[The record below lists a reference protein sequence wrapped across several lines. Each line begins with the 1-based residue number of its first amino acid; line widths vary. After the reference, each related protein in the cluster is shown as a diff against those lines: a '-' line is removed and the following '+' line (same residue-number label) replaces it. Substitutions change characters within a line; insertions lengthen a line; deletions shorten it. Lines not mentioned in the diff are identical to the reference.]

1 MDNSGKFL
9 GNKRISDVTYELN
22 KNRKEKNEEI
32 YKQKLKEKKKK
43 KKKEKKINK
52 NNKETNN
59 KEYLIKLINEESK
72 KNKNNPLKLEY
83 QPIDD
88 LETGESLKEK
98 NRKILSKYSEINP
111 EMQKIFD
118 LFEKKIENQNK
129 KIESLTKERSVV
141 KEEKIQK
148 EKEKKS
154 DDSSS
159 EDEKEIIPGESRK
172 MRKKKIKEEG
182 SSTLADLKSKAPYP
196 EVVEPW
202 DTNANDPELLIH
214 FKCMPN
220 TVPVPIHWAQNGK
233 YLQSQRGKVRKPYKL
248 PDYIE
253 ATGISRIRLIELPVH
268 ITLQQKTRR
277 RMRPKLG
284 RTDIDYQI
292 LYDAFFKYQTKKRLT
307 KLGEVYYEGKETD
320 KRMSKYRPGK
330 LSKNLRNA
338 LGISSTTIPPFVQNM
353 QRYGPPPAYPFLKIP
368 GVNIPDDETSTVATP
383 GLWEE
388 PDFRYT
394 KEFIWN
400 FDTDKS
406 HWYHYN
412 KDDMIEEENDNDNDE
427 KDLEDMGNDQDDL
440 EISDEEKPDISQL
453 FIKQDKKELL
463 EEGEGIKKENKVDE
477 DIKKEENINKEDNI
491 NKEENKKEEKED
503 KKEED
508 KKEEV
513 KKEEEKFYKVIEQEK
528 VDLKNNELNP
538 VGFKYNISGMNEN
551 KPYKIEENK
560 PNKVENKEEDEE
572 EEEDEQDIENINKNI
587 FD

>member
-1 MDNSGKFL
+1 MNSSNNFL
-9 GNKRISDVTYELN
+9 GNKRTSEFSYEL
-22 KNRKEKNEEI
+22 NRKEKNEEI
-32 YKQKLKEKKKK
+32 YKQKLKDKKKK
-43 KKKEKKINK
+43 KKKDKKTNKTKEKND
-52 NNKETNN
+52 
-59 KEYLIKLINEESK
+59 KEYLLKLLNDESK
-72 KNKNNPLKLEY
+72 KNKNNNLKLEY
-83 QPIDD
+83 QPIE
-88 LETGESLKEK
+88 ETPKYKNDEVNSEFEK
-98 NRKILSKYSEINP
+98 V
-111 EMQKIFD
+111 FD

-129 KIESLTKERSVV
+129 KIESLTKEKQPNIPKEKIKKEV
-141 KEEKIQK
+141 KENPDDTS
-148 EKEKKS
+148 S
-154 DDSSS
+154 D
-159 EDEKEIIPGESRK
+159 EDELLIPEESRK
-172 MRKKKIKEEG
+172 KRKKILKEQG
-182 SSTLADLKSKAPYP
+182 QSLLADLKSKAQYP

-268 ITLQQKTRR
+268 ISLQQKTRR

-320 KRMSKYRPGK
+320 KRMSKFKPGK
-330 LSKNLRNA
+330 LSRNLRNA
-338 LGISSTTIPPFVQNM
+338 LGISASTIPPFVQNM

-368 GVNIPDDETSTVATP
+368 GVNIPDDDASAMATP
-383 GLWEE
+383 GLWDE

-412 KDDMIEEENDNDNDE
+412 KDDMIDEENENDDEE
-427 KDLEDMGNDQDDL
+427 KDLDDMGNDQDDL
-440 EISDEEKPDISQL
+440 EISDEEKPDISGL
-453 FIKQDKKELL
+453 FIKQDDKQLL
-463 EEGEGIKKENKVDE
+463 DEGIKNDK
-477 DIKKEENINKEDNI
+477 IEDNI
-491 NKEENKKEEKED
+491 NKETKM
-503 KKEED
+503 EED
-508 KKEEV
+508 KIMDEKEKNENV
-513 KKEEEKFYKVIEQEK
+513 NENKESEKFYKVIEQEK

-538 VGFKYNISGMNEN
+538 VGYKYNISGINEN
-551 KPYKIEENK
+551 KID
-560 PNKVENKEEDEE
+560 NKVENNQKKENKEEEE

>member
-1 MDNSGKFL
+1 MKNIDNFL
-9 GNKRISDVTYELN
+9 GNKRILEFPDELN

-32 YKQKLKEKKKK
+32 YKKKLKDKKKK
-43 KKKEKKINK
+43 KKKDKKANQ
-52 NNKETNN
+52 NKENNN
-59 KEYLIKLINEESK
+59 KEYLLKLLDDESRKKKDNFIKFEYNPIDELEIEKSFNDKTKSNK
-72 KNKNNPLKLEY
+72 TLQKNNE
-83 QPIDD
+83 I
-88 LETGESLKEK
+88 
-98 NRKILSKYSEINP
+98 YSE
-111 EMQKIFD
+111 MKKVFD
-118 LFEKKIENQNK
+118 LFDKKIENQNK
-129 KIESLTKERSVV
+129 KIESLTKEKSMIQ
-141 KEEKIQK
+141 KENIQK
-148 EKEKKS
+148 EKEKNS

-172 MRKKKIKEEG
+172 KKKKKMKEEG
-182 SSTLADLKSKAPYP
+182 PSTLAELKSKAPYP

-268 ITLQQKTRR
+268 ISLQQKTRR

-307 KLGEVYYEGKETD
+307 KVGEVYYEGKETD

-368 GVNIPDDETSTVATP
+368 GVNIPDDETSAMATP

-412 KDDMIEEENDNDNDE
+412 KDDMIEEENDNDNDD
-427 KDLEDMGNDQDDL
+427 KDMEEMGNDQDDL
-440 EISDEEKPDISQL
+440 EISDEEKPNISGL
-453 FIKQDKKELL
+453 FIKPENKDLL
-463 EEGEGIKKENKVDE
+463 AEGLKSENKMDETIKKENIEND
-477 DIKKEENINKEDNI
+477 ENINLENDK
-491 NKEENKKEEKED
+491 NKKE
-503 KKEED
+503 KEEINKD
-508 KKEEV
+508 G
-513 KKEEEKFYKVIEQEK
+513 EKFYKVIEQEK

-538 VGFKYNISGMNEN
+538 VGFKYNISGINEKEKKDINIEN
-551 KPYKIEENK
+551 KTIK
-560 PNKVENKEEDEE
+560 ENKEEEE

>member
-1 MDNSGKFL
+1 MNSSDNFL
-9 GNKRISDVTYELN
+9 GNKRTSEFPYEL
-22 KNRKEKNEEI
+22 NRKEKNEEI
-32 YKQKLKEKKKK
+32 YKQKLKDKKKK
-43 KKKEKKINK
+43 KKKDKKANK
-52 NNKETNN
+52 TKENND
-59 KEYLIKLINEESK
+59 KEYLLKLLNDESK
-72 KNKNNPLKLEY
+72 KNKNNNLKLEY
-83 QPIDD
+83 QPIE
-88 LETGESLKEK
+88 ETPKYKNDEVNSEFEK
-98 NRKILSKYSEINP
+98 VFN
-111 EMQKIFD
+111 

-129 KIESLTKERSVV
+129 KIESLTKE
-141 KEEKIQK
+141 KQPDIQK
-148 EKEKKS
+148 EKAKKDVKENPDDTSS
-154 DDSSS
+154 D
-159 EDEKEIIPGESRK
+159 EDELLIPEESRK
-172 MRKKKIKEEG
+172 KRKKILKEQG
-182 SSTLADLKSKAPYP
+182 QSLLADLKSKAQYP

-268 ITLQQKTRR
+268 ISLQQKTRR

-320 KRMSKYRPGK
+320 KRMSKFKPGK
-330 LSKNLRNA
+330 LSRNLRNA
-338 LGISSTTIPPFVQNM
+338 LGISASTIPPFVQNM

-368 GVNIPDDETSTVATP
+368 GVNIPDDDASAMATP
-383 GLWEE
+383 GLWDE

-412 KDDMIEEENDNDNDE
+412 KDDMIEEENENDDEE
-427 KDLEDMGNDQDDL
+427 KDLDDMGNDQDDL
-440 EISDEEKPDISQL
+440 EISDEEKPDISGL
-453 FIKQDKKELL
+453 FIKQDDKQLL
-463 EEGEGIKKENKVDE
+463 DEGIKNDK
-477 DIKKEENINKEDNI
+477 IEDNI
-491 NKEENKKEEKED
+491 NKETKM
-503 KKEED
+503 EED
-508 KKEEV
+508 KIMDEKEKNENV
-513 KKEEEKFYKVIEQEK
+513 NENKESEKFYKIIEQEK

-538 VGFKYNISGMNEN
+538 VGYKYNISGINEN
-551 KPYKIEENK
+551 KID
-560 PNKVENKEEDEE
+560 NKVENNQKKENKEEEEEE

>member
-1 MDNSGKFL
+1 MNIPQNFL
-9 GNKRISDVTYELN
+9 GNKRTSEFPYELN
-22 KNRKEKNEEI
+22 KNRKEKNEEL

-43 KKKEKKINK
+43 KKKDKKANK
-52 NNKETNN
+52 NKEPNK
-59 KEYLIKLINEESK
+59 KDYLLKLLNDESK
-72 KNKNNPLKLEY
+72 KKGNNNIKLEY
-83 QPIDD
+83 QPIDED
-88 LETGESLKEK
+88 EIPKTMNE
-98 NRKILSKYSEINP
+98 LSKYKNNEINS
-111 EMQKIFD
+111 EMQKVME

-129 KIESLTKERSVV
+129 KIESLTKE
-141 KEEKIQK
+141 KQQKIPQEKIEKDKK
-148 EKEKKS
+148 ENS

-159 EDEKEIIPGESRK
+159 ENDKEIIPEESRK
-172 MRKKKIKEEG
+172 KRKKMIKEQG
-182 SSTLADLKSKAPYP
+182 QSSLADLKAKAPYP

-253 ATGISRIRLIELPVH
+253 ATGISRIRLIEIPVH
-268 ITLQQKTRR
+268 ISLQQKTRR

-330 LSKNLRNA
+330 LSRTLRNA
-338 LGISSTTIPPFVQNM
+338 LGISASTIPPFVQNM

-368 GVNIPDDETSTVATP
+368 GVNIPDDDTSAMATP

-412 KDDMIEEENDNDNDE
+412 KDDMIEEDNNNDDEE
-427 KDLEDMGNDQDDL
+427 KDMDDMGNDQDDL
-440 EISDEEKPDISQL
+440 EISDEEKPDISGL
-453 FIKQDKKELL
+453 FIKQDNKELL
-463 EEGEGIKKENKVDE
+463 QDEIKK
-477 DIKKEENINKEDNI
+477 DN
-491 NKEENKKEEKED
+491 
-503 KKEED
+503 
-508 KKEEV
+508 V
-513 KKEEEKFYKVIEQEK
+513 
-528 VDLKNNELNP
+528 NE
-538 VGFKYNISGMNEN
+538 
-551 KPYKIEENK
+551 
-560 PNKVENKEEDEE
+560 
-572 EEEDEQDIENINKNI
+572 
-587 FD
+587 

>member
-1 MDNSGKFL
+1 M
-9 GNKRISDVTYELN
+9 
-22 KNRKEKNEEI
+22 
-32 YKQKLKEKKKK
+32 
-43 KKKEKKINK
+43 
-52 NNKETNN
+52 
-59 KEYLIKLINEESK
+59 
-72 KNKNNPLKLEY
+72 KLEY
-83 QPIDD
+83 QQI
-88 LETGESLKEK
+88 EENEIEK
-98 NRKILSKYSEINP
+98 PFKDNNKSNKLFQKSNDINP
-111 EMQKIFD
+111 EMQKIFE
-118 LFEKKIENQNK
+118 LFERKIINQNK
-129 KIESLTKERSVV
+129 RIESLTKEKNSD
-141 KEEKIQK
+141 IYI
-148 EKEKKS
+148 EKEKKDNDKKL

-159 EDEKEIIPGESRK
+159 EDDKELIYKESRK
-172 MRKKKIKEEG
+172 MKKKKIKEEG
-182 SSTLADLKSKAPYP
+182 PSTLAELKSKAPYP

-233 YLQSQRGKVRKPYKL
+233 YLQSQRGKVRKLYKL

-338 LGISSTTIPPFVQNM
+338 LGISSTAIPPFVQNM

-368 GVNIPDDETSTVATP
+368 GVNIPDDESNTMATP

-388 PDFRYT
+388 PDFSYT

-400 FDTDKS
+400 FDIDKS

-427 KDLEDMGNDQDDL
+427 KDIEDMGNDQDDL
-440 EISDEEKPDISQL
+440 ELSDEEKPDISGL
-453 FIKQDKKELL
+453 FIKQ
-463 EEGEGIKKENKVDE
+463 ENKGMLENRDINENKKDE
-477 DIKKEENINKEDNI
+477 KIKNDKDIKKEKNII
-491 NKEENKKEEKED
+491 EEKKEEINK
-503 KKEED
+503 
-508 KKEEV
+508 
-513 KKEEEKFYKVIEQEK
+513 EEKFYKVIEQEK
-528 VDLKNNELNP
+528 TDLKNNELNP
-538 VGFKYNISGMNEN
+538 IGFKYNIESIKEN
-551 KPYKIEENK
+551 KTEKKKNILDNMPNQEEEEEN
-560 PNKVENKEEDEE
+560 
-572 EEEDEQDIENINKNI
+572 EEDEQDIENINKNI

>member
-1 MDNSGKFL
+1 MNIPEKFL
-9 GNKRISDVTYELN
+9 GNKRVSEFPYEIN
-22 KNRKEKNEEI
+22 KSRKEKNEEI
-32 YKQKLKEKKKK
+32 YKQKLKDKKKK
-43 KKKEKKINK
+43 KKKDKKVNK
-52 NNKETNN
+52 NKEINN
-59 KEYLIKLINEESK
+59 KEYLLKLLNDESK
-72 KNKNNPLKLEY
+72 KNKNNTLKLEY
-83 QPIDD
+83 SPIE
-88 LETGESLKEK
+88 ETIAEK
-98 NRKILSKYSEINP
+98 SFTDKTKFNKTTKKNNEINS
-111 EMQKIFD
+111 EMEKVFD

-129 KIESLTKERSVV
+129 KIESLIKE
-141 KEEKIQK
+141 KNLIQKEKIQK
-148 EKEKKS
+148 EKEKNS

-159 EDEKEIIPGESRK
+159 EDEKELIPEESRK
-172 MRKKKIKEEG
+172 KRKKKIKEEG
-182 SSTLADLKSKAPYP
+182 PSTLADLKSKAPYP

-268 ITLQQKTRR
+268 ISLQQKTRR

-368 GVNIPDDETSTVATP
+368 GVNIPDDETSAMATP

-427 KDLEDMGNDQDDL
+427 KDIEDMGNDQDDL
-440 EISDEEKPDISQL
+440 EISDEEKPDISGL
-453 FIKQDKKELL
+453 FIKQENKELL
-463 EEGEGIKKENKVDE
+463 EAENKIESKVDE
-477 DIKKEENINKEDNI
+477 NDKNEKIKKDLNVNIEKNISEEKKEEINKGD
-491 NKEENKKEEKED
+491 
-503 KKEED
+503 
-508 KKEEV
+508 
-513 KKEEEKFYKVIEQEK
+513 EKFYKVIEQEK

-538 VGFKYNISGMNEN
+538 VGFKYNISGINEN
-551 KPYKIEENK
+551 EKKDGNLENK
-560 PNKVENKEEDEE
+560 PNKDDKKKEEEEEE

>member
-1 MDNSGKFL
+1 MNIPQNFL
-9 GNKRISDVTYELN
+9 GNKRTSEFPYELN
-22 KNRKEKNEEI
+22 KNRKEKNEEL
-32 YKQKLKEKKKK
+32 YKQKLKEKRKKK
-43 KKKEKKINK
+43 KKDKKANK
-52 NNKETNN
+52 NKEPNK
-59 KEYLIKLINEESK
+59 KDYLLKLLNDESK
-72 KNKNNPLKLEY
+72 KKGNNNIKLEY
-83 QPIDD
+83 QPIDED
-88 LETGESLKEK
+88 EIPKTMNE
-98 NRKILSKYSEINP
+98 LSKYKNNEINS
-111 EMQKIFD
+111 EMQKVME

-129 KIESLTKERSVV
+129 KIESLTKE
-141 KEEKIQK
+141 KQQKIPQEKIEKDKK
-148 EKEKKS
+148 ENS

-159 EDEKEIIPGESRK
+159 ENDKEIIPEESRK
-172 MRKKKIKEEG
+172 KRKKMIKEQG
-182 SSTLADLKSKAPYP
+182 QSSLADLKAKAPYP

-253 ATGISRIRLIELPVH
+253 ATGISRIRLIEIPVH
-268 ITLQQKTRR
+268 ISLQQKTRR

-330 LSKNLRNA
+330 LSRTLRNA
-338 LGISSTTIPPFVQNM
+338 LGISASTIPPFVQNM

-368 GVNIPDDETSTVATP
+368 GVNIPDDDTSAMATP

-412 KDDMIEEENDNDNDE
+412 KDDMIEEDNNNDDEE
-427 KDLEDMGNDQDDL
+427 KDMDDMGNDQDDL
-440 EISDEEKPDISQL
+440 EISDEEKPDISGL
-453 FIKQDKKELL
+453 FIKQDNKELL
-463 EEGEGIKKENKVDE
+463 QDEIKKDNVNEENVNNENDKIDE
-477 DIKKEENINKEDNI
+477 KNKQADIKDVKDKNEEIKEDV
-491 NKEENKKEEKED
+491 NKNNER
-503 KKEED
+503 
-508 KKEEV
+508 
-513 KKEEEKFYKVIEQEK
+513 EKFYKIIEQEK
-528 VDLKNNELNP
+528 IDLKNNELNP
-538 VGFKYNISGMNEN
+538 VAFKYNISGINEHKTEKKLEN
-551 KPYKIEENK
+551 KSEDKE
-560 PNKVENKEEDEE
+560 KEEDE

>member
-1 MDNSGKFL
+1 MNIPQNFL
-9 GNKRISDVTYELN
+9 GNKRTSEFPYELN
-22 KNRKEKNEEI
+22 KNRKEKNEEL

-43 KKKEKKINK
+43 KKKDKKANK
-52 NNKETNN
+52 NKEPNK
-59 KEYLIKLINEESK
+59 KDYLLKLLNDESK
-72 KNKNNPLKLEY
+72 KKGNNNIKLEY
-83 QPIDD
+83 QPIDED
-88 LETGESLKEK
+88 EIPKTMNELSRYK
-98 NRKILSKYSEINP
+98 NNEINS
-111 EMQKIFD
+111 EMQKVME

-129 KIESLTKERSVV
+129 KIESLTKE
-141 KEEKIQK
+141 KQQKIPQEKIEKDKK
-148 EKEKKS
+148 ENS

-159 EDEKEIIPGESRK
+159 ENDKEIIPEESRK
-172 MRKKKIKEEG
+172 KRKKMIKEQG
-182 SSTLADLKSKAPYP
+182 QSSLADLKAKAPYP

-253 ATGISRIRLIELPVH
+253 ATGISRIRLIEIPVH
-268 ITLQQKTRR
+268 ISLQQKTRR

-330 LSKNLRNA
+330 LSRTLRNA
-338 LGISSTTIPPFVQNM
+338 LGISASTIPPFVQNM

-368 GVNIPDDETSTVATP
+368 GVNIPDDDTSAMATP

-412 KDDMIEEENDNDNDE
+412 KDDMIEEDNNNDDEE
-427 KDLEDMGNDQDDL
+427 KDMDDMGNDQDDL
-440 EISDEEKPDISQL
+440 EISDEEKPDISGL
-453 FIKQDKKELL
+453 FIKQDNKELL
-463 EEGEGIKKENKVDE
+463 QDEIKKDNV
-477 DIKKEENINKEDNI
+477 KEENVNNENDKIDEKNKQADIKDVKDKNEEIKEDV
-491 NKEENKKEEKED
+491 NKNNER
-503 KKEED
+503 
-508 KKEEV
+508 
-513 KKEEEKFYKVIEQEK
+513 EKFYKIIEQEK
-528 VDLKNNELNP
+528 IDLKNNELNP
-538 VGFKYNISGMNEN
+538 VAFKYNISGINEHKTEKKLEN
-551 KPYKIEENK
+551 KSEDKE
-560 PNKVENKEEDEE
+560 KEEDE

>member
-1 MDNSGKFL
+1 MNIPEKFL
-9 GNKRISDVTYELN
+9 GNKRVNEYPYEIN
-22 KNRKEKNEEI
+22 KSRKEKNEEI
-32 YKQKLKEKKKK
+32 YKQKLKDKKKK
-43 KKKEKKINK
+43 KKKDKKVNK
-52 NNKETNN
+52 NKEINN
-59 KEYLIKLINEESK
+59 KEYLLKLLNDESK
-72 KNKNNPLKLEY
+72 KNKNNTLKLEY
-83 QPIDD
+83 SQIE
-88 LETGESLKEK
+88 ETIVEK
-98 NRKILSKYSEINP
+98 SFTDKTKFNKTTKKNNEINS
-111 EMQKIFD
+111 EMEKVFD

-129 KIESLTKERSVV
+129 KIESLIKE
-141 KEEKIQK
+141 KNLIQKEKIQK
-148 EKEKKS
+148 EKEKNS

-159 EDEKEIIPGESRK
+159 EEEKELIPEESRK
-172 MRKKKIKEEG
+172 KRKKKIKEEG
-182 SSTLADLKSKAPYP
+182 PSTLADLKSKAPYP

-268 ITLQQKTRR
+268 ISLQQKTRR

-368 GVNIPDDETSTVATP
+368 GVNIPDDETSTMATP

-427 KDLEDMGNDQDDL
+427 KDIEDMGNDQDDL
-440 EISDEEKPDISQL
+440 EISDEEKPDISGL
-453 FIKQDKKELL
+453 FIKQENKELL
-463 EEGEGIKKENKVDE
+463 EAENKIESKVDE
-477 DIKKEENINKEDNI
+477 NDKNEKIKKDLNVNI
-491 NKEENKKEEKED
+491 
-503 KKEED
+503 
-508 KKEEV
+508 
-513 KKEEEKFYKVIEQEK
+513 
-528 VDLKNNELNP
+528 
-538 VGFKYNISGMNEN
+538 
-551 KPYKIEENK
+551 
-560 PNKVENKEEDEE
+560 
-572 EEEDEQDIENINKNI
+572 
-587 FD
+587 

>member
-1 MDNSGKFL
+1 MNISDNYL
-9 GNKRISDVTYELN
+9 GNKRTSEFPYEIN
-22 KNRKEKNEEI
+22 KNRKEKNEEL

-43 KKKEKKINK
+43 KKKDKKTK
-52 NNKETNN
+52 KAKENNN
-59 KEYLIKLINEESK
+59 KEYLLKLLNEESK
-72 KNKNNPLKLEY
+72 KNKNNNLKLEY
-83 QPIDD
+83 QPI
-88 LETGESLKEK
+88 EEVAKLKK
-98 NRKILSKYSEINP
+98 NEINS
-111 EMQKIFD
+111 EFENVFF
-118 LFEKKIENQNK
+118 LFEKKIEDQNK
-129 KIESLTKERSVV
+129 KIESLTKE
-141 KEEKIQK
+141 KQLNIQK
-148 EKEKKS
+148 EKTQKELKENS

-159 EDEKEIIPGESRK
+159 ENDEKVIQDESRK
-172 MRKKKIKEEG
+172 KRKKILKEHG
-182 SSTLADLKSKAPYP
+182 QSLLADLKSKAQYP

-268 ITLQQKTRR
+268 ISLQQKTRR

-320 KRMSKYRPGK
+320 KRMSKFKPGK
-330 LSKNLRNA
+330 LSRNLRSA
-338 LGISSTTIPPFVQNM
+338 LGISATTIPPFVQNM

-368 GVNIPDDETSTVATP
+368 GVNIPDDDASAMATP
-383 GLWEE
+383 GLWDE

-412 KDDMIEEENDNDNDE
+412 KDDMIEEENENDDEE
-427 KDLEDMGNDQDDL
+427 KDLDDMGNDQDDL
-440 EISDEEKPDISQL
+440 EISDEEKPDISGL
-453 FIKQDKKELL
+453 FLKQENKPLL
-463 EEGEGIKKENKVDE
+463 EENLKKDKAEEN
-477 DIKKEENINKEDNI
+477 IKKEEKLEVNNNIE
-491 NKEENKKEEKED
+491 KEEKENN
-503 KKEED
+503 
-508 KKEEV
+508 
-513 KKEEEKFYKVIEQEK
+513 KEEEKFYKVIEQEK

-538 VGFKYNISGMNEN
+538 VAFKYNISSINE
-551 KPYKIEENK
+551 
-560 PNKVENKEEDEE
+560 NKVENKVEKKEKIENKEEEEE

>member
-1 MDNSGKFL
+1 MNSSNNFL
-9 GNKRISDVTYELN
+9 GNKRTSEFSYEL
-22 KNRKEKNEEI
+22 NRKEKNEEI
-32 YKQKLKEKKKK
+32 YKQKLKDKKKK
-43 KKKEKKINK
+43 KKKDKKTNKTKEKND
-52 NNKETNN
+52 
-59 KEYLIKLINEESK
+59 KEYLLKLLNDESK
-72 KNKNNPLKLEY
+72 KNKNNNLKLEY
-83 QPIDD
+83 QPIE
-88 LETGESLKEK
+88 ETPKYKNDEVNSEFEK
-98 NRKILSKYSEINP
+98 VFN
-111 EMQKIFD
+111 

-129 KIESLTKERSVV
+129 KIESLTKEKQPNIPKEKIKKEV
-141 KEEKIQK
+141 KENPDDTS
-148 EKEKKS
+148 S
-154 DDSSS
+154 D
-159 EDEKEIIPGESRK
+159 EDELLIPEESRK
-172 MRKKKIKEEG
+172 KRKKILKEQG
-182 SSTLADLKSKAPYP
+182 QSLLADLKSKAQYP

-268 ITLQQKTRR
+268 ISLQQKTRR

-320 KRMSKYRPGK
+320 KRMSKFKPGK
-330 LSKNLRNA
+330 LSRNLRNA
-338 LGISSTTIPPFVQNM
+338 LGISASTIPPFVQNM

-368 GVNIPDDETSTVATP
+368 GVNIPDDDTSAMATP
-383 GLWEE
+383 GLWDE

-412 KDDMIEEENDNDNDE
+412 KDDMIDEENENDDEE
-427 KDLEDMGNDQDDL
+427 KDLDDMGNDQDDL
-440 EISDEEKPDISQL
+440 EISDEEKPDISGL
-453 FIKQDKKELL
+453 FIKQDDKQLL
-463 EEGEGIKKENKVDE
+463 DEGIKNDK
-477 DIKKEENINKEDNI
+477 IEDNI
-491 NKEENKKEEKED
+491 NKETKM
-503 KKEED
+503 EED
-508 KKEEV
+508 KIMDEKEKNENV
-513 KKEEEKFYKVIEQEK
+513 NENKESEKFYKVIEQEK

-538 VGFKYNISGMNEN
+538 VGYKYNISGINEN
-551 KPYKIEENK
+551 QID
-560 PNKVENKEEDEE
+560 NKVENNQKKENKEEEEEE

>member
-1 MDNSGKFL
+1 MNIPEKFL
-9 GNKRISDVTYELN
+9 GNKRVSEFPYEIN
-22 KNRKEKNEEI
+22 KSRKEKNEEI
-32 YKQKLKEKKKK
+32 YKQKLKDKKKK
-43 KKKEKKINK
+43 KKKDKKVNK
-52 NNKETNN
+52 NKEINN
-59 KEYLIKLINEESK
+59 KEYLLKLLNDESK
-72 KNKNNPLKLEY
+72 KNKNNTLKLEY
-83 QPIDD
+83 SQIE
-88 LETGESLKEK
+88 ETIVEK
-98 NRKILSKYSEINP
+98 SFTDKTKFNKTTKKNNEINS
-111 EMQKIFD
+111 EMEKVFD

-129 KIESLTKERSVV
+129 KIESLIKE
-141 KEEKIQK
+141 KNLIQKEKIQK
-148 EKEKKS
+148 EKEKNS

-159 EDEKEIIPGESRK
+159 EEEKELIPEESRK
-172 MRKKKIKEEG
+172 KRKKKIKEEG
-182 SSTLADLKSKAPYP
+182 PSTLADLKSKAPYP

-268 ITLQQKTRR
+268 ISLQQKTRR

-368 GVNIPDDETSTVATP
+368 GVNIPDDETSAMATP

-427 KDLEDMGNDQDDL
+427 KDIEDMGNDQDDL
-440 EISDEEKPDISQL
+440 EISDEEKPDISGL
-453 FIKQDKKELL
+453 FIKQENKELL
-463 EEGEGIKKENKVDE
+463 EAENKIENKVDE
-477 DIKKEENINKEDNI
+477 NVKNEKIKNDLNVNIEKNISEEKKEEINKGD
-491 NKEENKKEEKED
+491 
-503 KKEED
+503 
-508 KKEEV
+508 
-513 KKEEEKFYKVIEQEK
+513 EKFYKVIEQEK

-538 VGFKYNISGMNEN
+538 VGFKYNISGINEN
-551 KPYKIEENK
+551 EKKDGNLENK
-560 PNKVENKEEDEE
+560 PNKDDKKKDEEEEE

>member
-1 MDNSGKFL
+1 MNSSDNFL
-9 GNKRISDVTYELN
+9 GNKRTSEFPYEL
-22 KNRKEKNEEI
+22 NRKEKNEEI
-32 YKQKLKEKKKK
+32 YKQKLKDKKKK
-43 KKKEKKINK
+43 KKKDKKANK
-52 NNKETNN
+52 TKENND
-59 KEYLIKLINEESK
+59 KEYLLKLLNDESK
-72 KNKNNPLKLEY
+72 KNKNNNLKLEY
-83 QPIDD
+83 QPIE
-88 LETGESLKEK
+88 ETTKPENNIINSEFEK
-98 NRKILSKYSEINP
+98 V
-111 EMQKIFD
+111 FD

-129 KIESLTKERSVV
+129 KIESLTKE
-141 KEEKIQK
+141 KQPDIQK
-148 EKEKKS
+148 EKAKKDVKENPDDTSS
-154 DDSSS
+154 D
-159 EDEKEIIPGESRK
+159 EDELLIPEESRK
-172 MRKKKIKEEG
+172 KRKKILKEQG
-182 SSTLADLKSKAPYP
+182 QSLLADLKSKAQYP

-268 ITLQQKTRR
+268 ISLQQKTRR

-320 KRMSKYRPGK
+320 KRMSKFKPGK
-330 LSKNLRNA
+330 LSRNLRNA
-338 LGISSTTIPPFVQNM
+338 LGISASTIPPFVQNM

-368 GVNIPDDETSTVATP
+368 GVNIPDDDASAMATP
-383 GLWEE
+383 GLWDE

-412 KDDMIEEENDNDNDE
+412 KDDMIEEENENDDEE
-427 KDLEDMGNDQDDL
+427 KDLDDMGNDQDDL
-440 EISDEEKPDISQL
+440 EISDEEKPDISGL
-453 FIKQDKKELL
+453 FIKQDDKQLL
-463 EEGEGIKKENKVDE
+463 DEGIKNDK
-477 DIKKEENINKEDNI
+477 IEDNI
-491 NKEENKKEEKED
+491 NKETKM
-503 KKEED
+503 EED
-508 KKEEV
+508 KIMDEKEKNENV
-513 KKEEEKFYKVIEQEK
+513 NENKESEKFYKVIEQEK

-538 VGFKYNISGMNEN
+538 VGYKYNISGINEN
-551 KPYKIEENK
+551 KID
-560 PNKVENKEEDEE
+560 NKVENNQKKENKEEEE

>member
-1 MDNSGKFL
+1 MNIPQNFL
-9 GNKRISDVTYELN
+9 GNKRTSEFPYELN
-22 KNRKEKNEEI
+22 KNRKEKNEEL

-43 KKKEKKINK
+43 KKKDKKANK
-52 NNKETNN
+52 NKEPNK
-59 KEYLIKLINEESK
+59 KDYLLKLLNDESK
-72 KNKNNPLKLEY
+72 KKGNNNIKLEY
-83 QPIDD
+83 QPIDED
-88 LETGESLKEK
+88 EIPKTMNE
-98 NRKILSKYSEINP
+98 LSKYKNNEINS
-111 EMQKIFD
+111 EMQKVME

-129 KIESLTKERSVV
+129 KIESLTKE
-141 KEEKIQK
+141 KQQKIPQEKIEKDKK
-148 EKEKKS
+148 ENS

-159 EDEKEIIPGESRK
+159 ENDKEIIPEESRK
-172 MRKKKIKEEG
+172 KRKKMIKEQG
-182 SSTLADLKSKAPYP
+182 QSSLADLKAKAPYP

-253 ATGISRIRLIELPVH
+253 ATGISRIRLIEIPVH
-268 ITLQQKTRR
+268 ISLQQKTRR

-330 LSKNLRNA
+330 LSRTLRNA
-338 LGISSTTIPPFVQNM
+338 LGISASTIPPFVQNM

-368 GVNIPDDETSTVATP
+368 GVNIPDDDTSAMATP

-412 KDDMIEEENDNDNDE
+412 KDDMIEEDNNNDE
-427 KDLEDMGNDQDDL
+427 EEKDMDDMGNDQDDL
-440 EISDEEKPDISQL
+440 EISDEEKPDISGL
-453 FIKQDKKELL
+453 FIKQDNKELL
-463 EEGEGIKKENKVDE
+463 QDEIKKDNVNEEYVNNENDKIDE
-477 DIKKEENINKEDNI
+477 KNKQADIKDVKDKNEEIKEDV
-491 NKEENKKEEKED
+491 NKNNER
-503 KKEED
+503 
-508 KKEEV
+508 
-513 KKEEEKFYKVIEQEK
+513 EKFYKIIEQEK
-528 VDLKNNELNP
+528 IDLKNNELNP
-538 VGFKYNISGMNEN
+538 VAFKYNISGINEHKTEKKLEN
-551 KPYKIEENK
+551 KSEDKE
-560 PNKVENKEEDEE
+560 KEEDE

>member
-1 MDNSGKFL
+1 MNITDNFL
-9 GNKRISDVTYELN
+9 GNKRISEFPCELN

-32 YKQKLKEKKKK
+32 YKQKLKEKKKQK
-43 KKKEKKINK
+43 KKDKKANK
-52 NNKETNN
+52 TKDNNN
-59 KEYLIKLINEESK
+59 KEYLLKLLNEESK
-72 KNKNNPLKLEY
+72 KNKNNNLKLEY
-83 QPIDD
+83 QPI
-88 LETGESLKEK
+88 EEVTKLKK
-98 NRKILSKYSEINP
+98 NEINP
-111 EMQKIFD
+111 EFENVFYLFD
-118 LFEKKIENQNK
+118 KKIENQNK
-129 KIESLTKERSVV
+129 KIESLTKE
-141 KEEKIQK
+141 KQINNTK
-148 EKEKKS
+148 EKTQNENKENS

-159 EDEKEIIPGESRK
+159 ENNEKLIQDESRK
-172 MRKKKIKEEG
+172 KRKKMLKEQG
-182 SSTLADLKSKAPYP
+182 QSLLADLKSKAQYP

-202 DTNANDPELLIH
+202 DTNGNDPELLIH

-268 ITLQQKTRR
+268 ISLQQKTRR

-320 KRMSKYRPGK
+320 KRMSKFKPGK
-330 LSKNLRNA
+330 LSRNLRSA
-338 LGISSTTIPPFVQNM
+338 LGISATTIPPFVQNM

-368 GVNIPDDETSTVATP
+368 GVNIPDDDTSAMATP
-383 GLWEE
+383 GLWDE

-412 KDDMIEEENDNDNDE
+412 KDDMIEEENENNDE
-427 KDLEDMGNDQDDL
+427 DKDLEDMGNDQDDL
-440 EISDEEKPDISQL
+440 EISDEEKPDISGL
-453 FIKQDKKELL
+453 FLKQDNKPLLKEDLKNDKI
-463 EEGEGIKKENKVDE
+463 EEEN
-477 DIKKEENINKEDNI
+477 IKKEEKIESNNNI
-491 NKEENKKEEKED
+491 D
-503 KKEED
+503 KKENEETENI
-508 KKEEV
+508 KE
-513 KKEEEKFYKVIEQEK
+513 KEKFYKVIEQEK

-538 VGFKYNISGMNEN
+538 VAFKYNISSINE
-551 KPYKIEENK
+551 
-560 PNKVENKEEDEE
+560 NKVENKVEKNQKIKNKEEEEEE

>member
-1 MDNSGKFL
+1 MNIPEKFL
-9 GNKRISDVTYELN
+9 GNKRVSEFPYEIN
-22 KNRKEKNEEI
+22 KSRKEKNEEI
-32 YKQKLKEKKKK
+32 YKQKLKDKKKK
-43 KKKEKKINK
+43 KKKDKKVNK
-52 NNKETNN
+52 NKEINN
-59 KEYLIKLINEESK
+59 KEYLLKLLNDESK
-72 KNKNNPLKLEY
+72 KNKNNTLKLEY
-83 QPIDD
+83 SQIE
-88 LETGESLKEK
+88 ETIVEK
-98 NRKILSKYSEINP
+98 SFTDKTKFNKTTKKNNEINS
-111 EMQKIFD
+111 EMEKVFD

-129 KIESLTKERSVV
+129 KIESLIKE
-141 KEEKIQK
+141 KNLIQKEKIQK
-148 EKEKKS
+148 EKEKNS

-159 EDEKEIIPGESRK
+159 EEEKELIPEESRK
-172 MRKKKIKEEG
+172 KRKKKIKEEG
-182 SSTLADLKSKAPYP
+182 PSTLADLKSKAPYP

-268 ITLQQKTRR
+268 ISLQQKTRR

-368 GVNIPDDETSTVATP
+368 GVNIPDDETSAMATP

-427 KDLEDMGNDQDDL
+427 KDIEDMGNDQDDL
-440 EISDEEKPDISQL
+440 EISDEEKPDISGL
-453 FIKQDKKELL
+453 FIKQENKELL
-463 EEGEGIKKENKVDE
+463 EAENKIESKVDE
-477 DIKKEENINKEDNI
+477 NDKNEKIKKDLNVNIEKNISEEKKEEINKGD
-491 NKEENKKEEKED
+491 
-503 KKEED
+503 
-508 KKEEV
+508 
-513 KKEEEKFYKVIEQEK
+513 EKFYKVIEQEK

-538 VGFKYNISGMNEN
+538 VGFKYNISGINEN
-551 KPYKIEENK
+551 EKKDGNLENK
-560 PNKVENKEEDEE
+560 PNKDDKKKEEEEEE

>member
-1 MDNSGKFL
+1 M
-9 GNKRISDVTYELN
+9 I
-22 KNRKEKNEEI
+22 NRKEKNEEI
-32 YKQKLKEKKKK
+32 YKQKLKDKKKK
-43 KKKEKKINK
+43 KKKDKKTNK
-52 NNKETNN
+52 TKENND
-59 KEYLIKLINEESK
+59 KEYLLKLLNDESK
-72 KNKNNPLKLEY
+72 KNKNNNLKLEY
-83 QPIDD
+83 QPIE
-88 LETGESLKEK
+88 ETPKYKNDEVNSEFEK
-98 NRKILSKYSEINP
+98 V
-111 EMQKIFD
+111 FD

-129 KIESLTKERSVV
+129 KIESLTKEKQPNIPKEKIKKEV
-141 KEEKIQK
+141 KENPDDTS
-148 EKEKKS
+148 S
-154 DDSSS
+154 D
-159 EDEKEIIPGESRK
+159 EDELLIPEESRK
-172 MRKKKIKEEG
+172 KRKKILKEQG
-182 SSTLADLKSKAPYP
+182 QSLLADLKSKAQYP

-268 ITLQQKTRR
+268 ISLQQKTRR

-320 KRMSKYRPGK
+320 KRMSKFKPGK
-330 LSKNLRNA
+330 LSRNLRNA
-338 LGISSTTIPPFVQNM
+338 LGISASTIPPFVQNM

-368 GVNIPDDETSTVATP
+368 GVNIPDDDTSAMATP
-383 GLWEE
+383 GLWDE

-412 KDDMIEEENDNDNDE
+412 KDDMIEEENENDDEE
-427 KDLEDMGNDQDDL
+427 KDLDDMGNDQDDL
-440 EISDEEKPDISQL
+440 EISDEEKPDISGL
-453 FIKQDKKELL
+453 FIKQDDKQLL
-463 EEGEGIKKENKVDE
+463 DEGIKNDK
-477 DIKKEENINKEDNI
+477 IEDNI
-491 NKEENKKEEKED
+491 NKETKM
-503 KKEED
+503 EED
-508 KKEEV
+508 KIMDEKEKNENV
-513 KKEEEKFYKVIEQEK
+513 NENKESEKFYKVIEQEK

-538 VGFKYNISGMNEN
+538 VGYKYNISGINEN
-551 KPYKIEENK
+551 KID
-560 PNKVENKEEDEE
+560 NKVENNQKKENKEEEE

>member
-1 MDNSGKFL
+1 MNSSNNFL
-9 GNKRISDVTYELN
+9 GNKRTSEFPYELN
-22 KNRKEKNEEI
+22 KNRKEKNEEL

-43 KKKEKKINK
+43 KKKDKKANK
-52 NNKETNN
+52 NKEPNK
-59 KEYLIKLINEESK
+59 KDYLLKLLNDESK
-72 KNKNNPLKLEY
+72 KKGNNNIKLEY
-83 QPIDD
+83 QPIDED
-88 LETGESLKEK
+88 EIPKTMNE
-98 NRKILSKYSEINP
+98 LSKYKNNEINS
-111 EMQKIFD
+111 EMQKVME

-129 KIESLTKERSVV
+129 KIESLTKE
-141 KEEKIQK
+141 KQQKIPQEKIEKDKK
-148 EKEKKS
+148 ENS

-159 EDEKEIIPGESRK
+159 ENDKEIIPEESRK
-172 MRKKKIKEEG
+172 KRKKMIKEQG
-182 SSTLADLKSKAPYP
+182 QSSLADLKAKAPYP

-253 ATGISRIRLIELPVH
+253 ATGISRIRLIEIPVH
-268 ITLQQKTRR
+268 ISLQQKTRR

-330 LSKNLRNA
+330 LSRTLRNA
-338 LGISSTTIPPFVQNM
+338 LGISASTIPPFVQNM

-368 GVNIPDDETSTVATP
+368 GVNIPDDDTSAMATP

-412 KDDMIEEENDNDNDE
+412 KDDMIEEDNNNDDEE
-427 KDLEDMGNDQDDL
+427 KDMDDMGNDQDDL
-440 EISDEEKPDISQL
+440 EISDEEKPDISGL
-453 FIKQDKKELL
+453 FIKQDNKELL
-463 EEGEGIKKENKVDE
+463 QDEIKKDNVNEEYVNNENDKIDE
-477 DIKKEENINKEDNI
+477 KNKQADIKDVKDKNEEIKEDV
-491 NKEENKKEEKED
+491 NKNNER
-503 KKEED
+503 
-508 KKEEV
+508 
-513 KKEEEKFYKVIEQEK
+513 EKFYKIIEQEK
-528 VDLKNNELNP
+528 IDLKNNELNP
-538 VGFKYNISGMNEN
+538 VAFKYNISGINEHKTEKKLEN
-551 KPYKIEENK
+551 KSEDKE
-560 PNKVENKEEDEE
+560 KEEDE

>member
-1 MDNSGKFL
+1 MNITDNFL
-9 GNKRISDVTYELN
+9 GNKRISEFPCELN
-22 KNRKEKNEEI
+22 KNRKEKNEDI
-32 YKQKLKEKKKK
+32 YKQKLKEKKKQK
-43 KKKEKKINK
+43 KKDKKANK
-52 NNKETNN
+52 TKDNNN
-59 KEYLIKLINEESK
+59 KEYLLKLLNEESK
-72 KNKNNPLKLEY
+72 KNKNNNLKLEY
-83 QPIDD
+83 QPI
-88 LETGESLKEK
+88 EEVTKLKK
-98 NRKILSKYSEINP
+98 NEINP
-111 EMQKIFD
+111 EFENVFYLFD
-118 LFEKKIENQNK
+118 KKIENQNK
-129 KIESLTKERSVV
+129 KIESLTKE
-141 KEEKIQK
+141 KQTNNTKEKIQN
-148 EKEKKS
+148 EKKENS

-159 EDEKEIIPGESRK
+159 ENNEKLIQDESRK
-172 MRKKKIKEEG
+172 KRKKMLKEQG
-182 SSTLADLKSKAPYP
+182 QSLLADLKSKAQYP

-202 DTNANDPELLIH
+202 DTNGNDPELLIH

-268 ITLQQKTRR
+268 ISLQQKTRR

-320 KRMSKYRPGK
+320 KRMSKFKPGK
-330 LSKNLRNA
+330 LSRNLRSA
-338 LGISSTTIPPFVQNM
+338 LGISATTIPPFVQNM

-368 GVNIPDDETSTVATP
+368 GVNIPDDDTSAMATP
-383 GLWEE
+383 GLWDE

-412 KDDMIEEENDNDNDE
+412 KDDMIEEENENNDE
-427 KDLEDMGNDQDDL
+427 DKDLEDMGNDQDDL
-440 EISDEEKPDISQL
+440 EISDEEKPDISGL
-453 FIKQDKKELL
+453 FLKQDNKPLLKEDLKNDKI
-463 EEGEGIKKENKVDE
+463 EEEN
-477 DIKKEENINKEDNI
+477 IKKEEKIESNNNI
-491 NKEENKKEEKED
+491 D
-503 KKEED
+503 KKEN
-508 KKEEV
+508 EETENN
-513 KKEEEKFYKVIEQEK
+513 KEEEKFYKVIEQEK

-538 VGFKYNISGMNEN
+538 VAFKYNISSINE
-551 KPYKIEENK
+551 
-560 PNKVENKEEDEE
+560 NKVENKVEKNQKIKNKEEEEEE

>member
-1 MDNSGKFL
+1 MNSSNNFL
-9 GNKRISDVTYELN
+9 GNKRTSEFSYEL
-22 KNRKEKNEEI
+22 NRKEKNEEI
-32 YKQKLKEKKKK
+32 YKQKLKDKKKK
-43 KKKEKKINK
+43 KKKDKKTNK
-52 NNKETNN
+52 TKENND
-59 KEYLIKLINEESK
+59 KEYLLKLLNDESK
-72 KNKNNPLKLEY
+72 KNKNNNLKLEY
-83 QPIDD
+83 QPIE
-88 LETGESLKEK
+88 ETPKYKNDEVNSEFEK
-98 NRKILSKYSEINP
+98 V
-111 EMQKIFD
+111 FD

-129 KIESLTKERSVV
+129 KIESLTKEKQPNIPKEKIKKEV
-141 KEEKIQK
+141 KENPDDTS
-148 EKEKKS
+148 S
-154 DDSSS
+154 D
-159 EDEKEIIPGESRK
+159 EDELLIPEESRK
-172 MRKKKIKEEG
+172 KRKKILKEQG
-182 SSTLADLKSKAPYP
+182 QSLLADLKSKAQYP

-268 ITLQQKTRR
+268 ISLQQKTRR

-320 KRMSKYRPGK
+320 KRMSKFKPGK
-330 LSKNLRNA
+330 LSRNLRNA
-338 LGISSTTIPPFVQNM
+338 LGISASTIPPFVQNM

-368 GVNIPDDETSTVATP
+368 GVNIPDDDTSAMATP
-383 GLWEE
+383 GLWDE

-412 KDDMIEEENDNDNDE
+412 KDDMIDEENENDDEE
-427 KDLEDMGNDQDDL
+427 KDLDDMGNDQDDL
-440 EISDEEKPDISQL
+440 EISDEEKPDISGL
-453 FIKQDKKELL
+453 FIKQDDKQLL
-463 EEGEGIKKENKVDE
+463 DEGIKNDK
-477 DIKKEENINKEDNI
+477 IEDNI
-491 NKEENKKEEKED
+491 NKETKM
-503 KKEED
+503 EED
-508 KKEEV
+508 KIMDENEKNENVNENKES
-513 KKEEEKFYKVIEQEK
+513 EKFYKVIEQEK

-538 VGFKYNISGMNEN
+538 VGYKYNISGINEN
-551 KPYKIEENK
+551 KID
-560 PNKVENKEEDEE
+560 NKVENNQKKENKEEEE

>member
-1 MDNSGKFL
+1 MNISDNFL
-9 GNKRISDVTYELN
+9 GNKRTSEFPYELN

-32 YKQKLKEKKKK
+32 YKQKLKEKKKQK
-43 KKKEKKINK
+43 KKDKKANK
-52 NNKETNN
+52 TKDNNN
-59 KEYLIKLINEESK
+59 KEYLLKLLNEESK
-72 KNKNNPLKLEY
+72 KNKNNNLKLEY
-83 QPIDD
+83 QPI
-88 LETGESLKEK
+88 EEVTKLKK
-98 NRKILSKYSEINP
+98 NEINP
-111 EMQKIFD
+111 EFENVFYLFD
-118 LFEKKIENQNK
+118 KKIENQNK
-129 KIESLTKERSVV
+129 KIESLTKE
-141 KEEKIQK
+141 KQTNNTK
-148 EKEKKS
+148 EKTQNEKKENS

-159 EDEKEIIPGESRK
+159 ENNEKLIQDESRK
-172 MRKKKIKEEG
+172 KRKKMLKEQG
-182 SSTLADLKSKAPYP
+182 QSLLADLKSKAQYP

-202 DTNANDPELLIH
+202 DTNGNDPELLIH

-268 ITLQQKTRR
+268 ISLQQKTRR

-320 KRMSKYRPGK
+320 KRMSKFKPGK
-330 LSKNLRNA
+330 LSRNLRSA
-338 LGISSTTIPPFVQNM
+338 LGISATTIPPFVQNM

-368 GVNIPDDETSTVATP
+368 GVNIPDDDTSAMATP
-383 GLWEE
+383 GLWDE

-412 KDDMIEEENDNDNDE
+412 KDDMIEEENVNGDEE
-427 KDLEDMGNDQDDL
+427 KDLDDMGNDQDDL
-440 EISDEEKPDISQL
+440 EISDEEKPDISGL
-453 FIKQDKKELL
+453 FLKQDNKPLL
-463 EEGEGIKKENKVDE
+463 EEDLKKDKLEEGNIKKDE
-477 DIKKEENINKEDNI
+477 KIEVNNNIDKREQN
-491 NKEENKKEEKED
+491 EKENN
-503 KKEED
+503 
-508 KKEEV
+508 
-513 KKEEEKFYKVIEQEK
+513 KEEEKFYKVIEQEK

-538 VGFKYNISGMNEN
+538 VAFKYNISSVNEN
-551 KPYKIEENK
+551 KAENKIEKNQKIEN
-560 PNKVENKEEDEE
+560 NEEEE

>member
-1 MDNSGKFL
+1 MNIPEKFL
-9 GNKRISDVTYELN
+9 GNKRVSEFPYEIN
-22 KNRKEKNEEI
+22 KSRKEKNEEI
-32 YKQKLKEKKKK
+32 YKQKLKDKKKK
-43 KKKEKKINK
+43 KKKDKKVNK
-52 NNKETNN
+52 NKEINN
-59 KEYLIKLINEESK
+59 KEYLLKLLNDESK
-72 KNKNNPLKLEY
+72 KNKNNTLKLEY
-83 QPIDD
+83 SPIE
-88 LETGESLKEK
+88 ETIAEK
-98 NRKILSKYSEINP
+98 SFTDKTKFNKTTKKNNEINS
-111 EMQKIFD
+111 EMEKVFD

-129 KIESLTKERSVV
+129 KIESLIKE
-141 KEEKIQK
+141 KNLIQKEKIQK
-148 EKEKKS
+148 EKEKNS

-159 EDEKEIIPGESRK
+159 EEEKELIPEESRK
-172 MRKKKIKEEG
+172 KRKKKIKEEG
-182 SSTLADLKSKAPYP
+182 PSTLADLKSKAPYP

-268 ITLQQKTRR
+268 ISLQQKTRR

-368 GVNIPDDETSTVATP
+368 GVNIPDDETSAMATP

-427 KDLEDMGNDQDDL
+427 KDIEDMGNDQDDL
-440 EISDEEKPDISQL
+440 EISDEEKPDISGL
-453 FIKQDKKELL
+453 FIKQENKELL
-463 EEGEGIKKENKVDE
+463 EAENKIENKVDE
-477 DIKKEENINKEDNI
+477 NDKNEKIKNDLNVNIEKNISEEKKEEINKGD
-491 NKEENKKEEKED
+491 
-503 KKEED
+503 
-508 KKEEV
+508 
-513 KKEEEKFYKVIEQEK
+513 EKFYKVIEQEK

-538 VGFKYNISGMNEN
+538 VGFKYNISGINEN
-551 KPYKIEENK
+551 EKKDGNLENK
-560 PNKVENKEEDEE
+560 PNKDDKKKEEEEEE

>member
-1 MDNSGKFL
+1 MNSSNNFL
-9 GNKRISDVTYELN
+9 GNKRTSEFSYEL
-22 KNRKEKNEEI
+22 NRKEKNEEI
-32 YKQKLKEKKKK
+32 YKQKLKDKKKK
-43 KKKEKKINK
+43 KKKDKKTNK
-52 NNKETNN
+52 TKENND
-59 KEYLIKLINEESK
+59 KEYLLKLLNDESK
-72 KNKNNPLKLEY
+72 KNKNNNLKLEY
-83 QPIDD
+83 QPIE
-88 LETGESLKEK
+88 ETPKYKNDEVNSEFEK
-98 NRKILSKYSEINP
+98 V
-111 EMQKIFD
+111 FD
-118 LFEKKIENQNK
+118 LFEKKIENQSK
-129 KIESLTKERSVV
+129 KIESLTKEKQPNIPKEKIKKEV
-141 KEEKIQK
+141 KENPDDTS
-148 EKEKKS
+148 S
-154 DDSSS
+154 D
-159 EDEKEIIPGESRK
+159 EDELLIPEESRK
-172 MRKKKIKEEG
+172 KRKKILKEQG
-182 SSTLADLKSKAPYP
+182 QSLLADLKSKAQYP

-268 ITLQQKTRR
+268 ISLQQKTRR

-320 KRMSKYRPGK
+320 KRMSKFKPGK
-330 LSKNLRNA
+330 LSRNLRNA
-338 LGISSTTIPPFVQNM
+338 LGISASTIPPFVQNM

-368 GVNIPDDETSTVATP
+368 GVNIPDDDTSAMATP
-383 GLWEE
+383 GLWDE

-412 KDDMIEEENDNDNDE
+412 KDDMIEEENENDDEE
-427 KDLEDMGNDQDDL
+427 KDLDDMGNDQDDL
-440 EISDEEKPDISQL
+440 EISDEEKPDISGL
-453 FIKQDKKELL
+453 FIKQDDKQLL
-463 EEGEGIKKENKVDE
+463 DEGIKNDK
-477 DIKKEENINKEDNI
+477 IEDNI
-491 NKEENKKEEKED
+491 NKETKM
-503 KKEED
+503 EED
-508 KKEEV
+508 KIMDEKEKNENV
-513 KKEEEKFYKVIEQEK
+513 NENKESEKFYKVIEQEK

-538 VGFKYNISGMNEN
+538 VGYKYNISGINEN
-551 KPYKIEENK
+551 KID
-560 PNKVENKEEDEE
+560 NKVENNQKKENKEEEE

>member
-1 MDNSGKFL
+1 MNSSDNFL
-9 GNKRISDVTYELN
+9 GNKRTSEFPYEL
-22 KNRKEKNEEI
+22 NRKEKNEEI
-32 YKQKLKEKKKK
+32 YKQKLKDKKKK
-43 KKKEKKINK
+43 KKKDKKANK
-52 NNKETNN
+52 TKENND
-59 KEYLIKLINEESK
+59 KEYLLKLLNDESK
-72 KNKNNPLKLEY
+72 KNKNNNLKLEY
-83 QPIDD
+83 QPIE
-88 LETGESLKEK
+88 ETTKPENNIINSEFEK
-98 NRKILSKYSEINP
+98 V
-111 EMQKIFD
+111 FD

-129 KIESLTKERSVV
+129 KIESLTKE
-141 KEEKIQK
+141 KQPNIQK
-148 EKEKKS
+148 EKAKKDVKENPDDTSS
-154 DDSSS
+154 D
-159 EDEKEIIPGESRK
+159 EDELLIPEESRK
-172 MRKKKIKEEG
+172 KRKKILKEQG
-182 SSTLADLKSKAPYP
+182 QSLLADLKSKAQYP

-268 ITLQQKTRR
+268 ISLQQKTRR

-320 KRMSKYRPGK
+320 KRMSKFKPGK
-330 LSKNLRNA
+330 LTRNLRNA
-338 LGISSTTIPPFVQNM
+338 LGISASTIPPFVQNM

-368 GVNIPDDETSTVATP
+368 GVNIPDDDTSAMATP
-383 GLWEE
+383 GLWDE

-412 KDDMIEEENDNDNDE
+412 KDDMIEEENENDDEE
-427 KDLEDMGNDQDDL
+427 KDLDDMGNDQDDL
-440 EISDEEKPDISQL
+440 EISDEEKPDISGL
-453 FIKQDKKELL
+453 FIKQDDKQLL
-463 EEGEGIKKENKVDE
+463 DEGIKNDK
-477 DIKKEENINKEDNI
+477 IEDNI
-491 NKEENKKEEKED
+491 NKETKMDEDKIMDEKEKNENVNENKES
-503 KKEED
+503 
-508 KKEEV
+508 
-513 KKEEEKFYKVIEQEK
+513 EKFYKVIEQEK
-528 VDLKNNELNP
+528 IDLKNNELNP
-538 VGFKYNISGMNEN
+538 VGYKYNISGINEN
-551 KPYKIEENK
+551 KID
-560 PNKVENKEEDEE
+560 NKVENNQKKENKEEEE

>member
-1 MDNSGKFL
+1 MNIPEKFL
-9 GNKRISDVTYELN
+9 GNKRVSEFPYEIN
-22 KNRKEKNEEI
+22 KSRKEKNEEI
-32 YKQKLKEKKKK
+32 YKQKLKDKKKK
-43 KKKEKKINK
+43 KKKKKDKKVNK
-52 NNKETNN
+52 NKEINN
-59 KEYLIKLINEESK
+59 KEYLLKLLNDESK
-72 KNKNNPLKLEY
+72 KNKNNTLKLEY
-83 QPIDD
+83 SPIE
-88 LETGESLKEK
+88 ETIVEK
-98 NRKILSKYSEINP
+98 SFTDKTKFNKTTKKNNEINS
-111 EMQKIFD
+111 EMEKVFD

-129 KIESLTKERSVV
+129 KIESLIKE
-141 KEEKIQK
+141 KNLIQKEKIQK
-148 EKEKKS
+148 EKEKNS

-159 EDEKEIIPGESRK
+159 EEEKELIPEESRK
-172 MRKKKIKEEG
+172 KRKKKIKEEG
-182 SSTLADLKSKAPYP
+182 PSTLADLKSKAPYP

-268 ITLQQKTRR
+268 ISLQQKTRR

-368 GVNIPDDETSTVATP
+368 GVNIPDDETSAMATP

-412 KDDMIEEENDNDNDE
+412 KDDMIEEENDNNNDE
-427 KDLEDMGNDQDDL
+427 KDIEDMGNDQDDL
-440 EISDEEKPDISQL
+440 EISDEEKPDISGL
-453 FIKQDKKELL
+453 FIKQENKELL
-463 EEGEGIKKENKVDE
+463 EAENKIESKVDE
-477 DIKKEENINKEDNI
+477 NDKNEKIKNDLNVNIEKNISEEKKEEINKGD
-491 NKEENKKEEKED
+491 
-503 KKEED
+503 
-508 KKEEV
+508 
-513 KKEEEKFYKVIEQEK
+513 EKFYKVIEQEK

-538 VGFKYNISGMNEN
+538 VGFKYNISGINEN
-551 KPYKIEENK
+551 EKKDGNLENK
-560 PNKVENKEEDEE
+560 PNKDDKKKEEEEEE

>member
-1 MDNSGKFL
+1 MNITDNFL
-9 GNKRISDVTYELN
+9 GNKRISEFPCELN

-32 YKQKLKEKKKK
+32 YKQKLKEKKKQK
-43 KKKEKKINK
+43 KKDKKANK
-52 NNKETNN
+52 TKDNNN
-59 KEYLIKLINEESK
+59 KEYLLKLLNEESK
-72 KNKNNPLKLEY
+72 KNKNNNLKLEY
-83 QPIDD
+83 QPI
-88 LETGESLKEK
+88 EEVTKLKK
-98 NRKILSKYSEINP
+98 NEINP
-111 EMQKIFD
+111 EFENVFYLFD
-118 LFEKKIENQNK
+118 KKIENQNK
-129 KIESLTKERSVV
+129 KIESLTKE
-141 KEEKIQK
+141 KQINNTK
-148 EKEKKS
+148 EKTQNEKKENS

-159 EDEKEIIPGESRK
+159 ENNEKLIQDESRK
-172 MRKKKIKEEG
+172 KRKKMLKEQG
-182 SSTLADLKSKAPYP
+182 QSLLADLKSKAQYP

-202 DTNANDPELLIH
+202 DTNGNDPELLIH

-268 ITLQQKTRR
+268 ISLQQKTRR

-320 KRMSKYRPGK
+320 KRMSKFKPGK
-330 LSKNLRNA
+330 LSRNLRSA
-338 LGISSTTIPPFVQNM
+338 LGISATTIPPFVQNM

-368 GVNIPDDETSTVATP
+368 GVNIPDDDTSAMATP
-383 GLWEE
+383 GLWDE

-412 KDDMIEEENDNDNDE
+412 KDDMIEEENENNDE
-427 KDLEDMGNDQDDL
+427 DKDLEDMGNDQYDL
-440 EISDEEKPDISQL
+440 EISDEEKPDISGL
-453 FIKQDKKELL
+453 FLKQDNKPLLKEDLKNDKI
-463 EEGEGIKKENKVDE
+463 EEEN
-477 DIKKEENINKEDNI
+477 IKKEEKIESNNNI
-491 NKEENKKEEKED
+491 D
-503 KKEED
+503 KKEN
-508 KKEEV
+508 EETENN
-513 KKEEEKFYKVIEQEK
+513 KEEEKFYKVIEQEK

-538 VGFKYNISGMNEN
+538 VAFKYNISSINE
-551 KPYKIEENK
+551 
-560 PNKVENKEEDEE
+560 NKVENKVEKNQKIKNKEEEEEE